1 MSFVFRPAT
10 RENTPLIVGLA
21 GPTKSGKTMSALRL
35 AAGMTPDPSRIA
47 MLNAEGKRGE
57 QYADWF
63 ERTYKAK
70 YLNCN
75 IEPPY
80 SPERYTEALLAM
92 KKLNPTV
99 GIIDSASHMHDG
111 PGGLLEYHDAEL
123 QRLSKGDES
132 KRDRNNFTAWIKPKA
147 AENKFIYTMLGMD
160 CPIILCFR
168 AKEKMK
174 IVAGKPPVDLGWQ
187 PIAGDR
193 ITFETIFTLVLP
205 PHSKGVPDLELS
217 EMRQPFDRIVPK
229 GKPID
234 EDLGRRLTEWAKGS
248 GQSGAAES
256 TADGA
261 IYKGITDPSEAPE
274 LISGDNILDI
284 ETACADAKKSMNS
297 LRAWL
302 KTQSGLELE
311 QLPKSKL
318 GKIHEWIQAPRKSA

>member
-21 GPTKSGKTMSALRL
+21 GPTKSGKTMSALRM
-35 AAGMTPDPSRIA
+35 AAGMTTDVSRIA

-63 ERTYKAK
+63 ERTYGKK

-75 IEPPY
+75 IDPPY
-80 SPERYTEALLAM
+80 KPERYTEALLEM

-123 QRLSKGDES
+123 ERLSKGDEA
-132 KRDRNNFTAWIKPKA
+132 KRDRNNWTAWIKPKA

-168 AKEKMK
+168 AKEKLK
-174 IVAGKPPVDLGWQ
+174 IVAGKQPIDLGWQ

-205 PHSKGVPDLELS
+205 PHSKGVPDLTLS
-217 EMRQPFDRIVPK
+217 EMRAPFDSMVPND
-229 GKPID
+229 KPID
-234 EDLGRRLTEWAKGS
+234 EALGKVLMDWSRGTGS
-248 GQSGAAES
+248 GGL
-256 TADGA
+256 T
-261 IYKGITDPSEAPE
+261 
-274 LISGDNILDI
+274 GDDI
-284 ETACADAKKSMNS
+284 KDLETACSDVGVKTSELLAWIVSRDASV
-297 LRAWL
+297 
-302 KTQSGLELE
+302 KTLGDVPRE
-311 QLPKSKL
+311 KL
-318 GKIHEWIQAPRKSA
+318 TALHQWINNRRKTA